1 MKRHRVKHGKGSRN
15 PTAKQKAA
23 QRTRL
28 LFNRNSEL
36 LAEAMARVPLDQF
49 LFDSPDVKR
58 LKKKNDQLMKKLR
71 LEHE

>member
-1 MKRHRVKHGKGSRN
+1 MRKHRIKHGKGSRN

-28 LFNRNSEL
+28 LFVRNAEL
-36 LAEAMARVPLDQF
+36 LAKAIARVPVNQF

-58 LKKKNDQLMKKLR
+58 LKKKSDQLTKKLR